1 MSRRGAYRC
10 GGRGGRRGGGGTG
23 GGAGMVA
30 GQSVVQEHD
39 GGGGGGGGG
48 MAYCSPIHSPYQ
60 GEYYPEYFV
69 AGAAPPEMCPA
80 HHMCT
85 VHGDFGKKCSLLVL

>member
-1 MSRRGAYRC
+1 
-10 GGRGGRRGGGGTG
+10 
-23 GGAGMVA
+23 MVA

-39 GGGGGGGGG
+39 SGGGGGG

-85 VHGDFGKKCSLLVL
+85 VHGDFGKRCEAQKVVIIYKIASTYIIYQQADCH